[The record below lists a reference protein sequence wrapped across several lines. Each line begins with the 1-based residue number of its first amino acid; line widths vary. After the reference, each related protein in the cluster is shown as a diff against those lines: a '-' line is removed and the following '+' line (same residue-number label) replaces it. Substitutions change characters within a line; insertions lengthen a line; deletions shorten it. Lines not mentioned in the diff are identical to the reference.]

1 MVRKFIRACLFA
13 ALGLFAVALSFG
25 TAATPISPNNDDK
38 VPDISEIMN
47 KGHKGA
53 DSYMSLIRKA
63 AKSEQWGDAQ
73 KYAKSLAVFGECLGK
88 NKPPKGDAE
97 SWKTLT
103 EKYAAATKAVFK
115 ATEDK
120 NAKAVNAALG
130 TIDCKGCHS
139 KHR

>member
-25 TAATPISPNNDDK
+25 TAATPLSATNDDK

-47 KGHKGA
+47 KGHKGN
-53 DSYMSLIRKA
+53 DSYLSLIRKA
-63 AKSEQWGDAQ
+63 AKAEQWDDAQ
-73 KYAKSLAVFGECLGK
+73 KYAKSLAAFGESLGK

-97 SWKTLT
+97 SWKSMT
-103 EKYAAATKAVFK
+103 EKYAEATKAVFK
-115 ATEDK
+115 ATEEK
-120 NAKAVNAALG
+120 NAKAVNTGLG
-130 TIDCKGCHS
+130 KIDCKGCHS